1 MAVCHRR
8 AIPIAAEVETPPPG
22 HERSPRNTAKYSKA
36 ARTFRQWPRTVTKL
50 AGAPCRDPSPSSE
63 KFRGTRATIR
73 EWRGGTLT
81 RGVVGPR
88 CVMKLSDGAL
98 GCLDSSPN
106 CKRRWNSM
114 VAAANCSLTPSRAH
128 TVVKFSAMGKREGVL
143 GSYTTLVRRGITTPS
158 LHGGLTGSR
167 PRLRGLRPSC
177 YGKEIDL
184 TSRSHTQWNRTS
196 GPRNSAWNPELT
208 RAGGRGIGPRDLGK
222 VGRKQRNRPMEWFG
236 GNSLF
241 FLLSSLFLIHLNLNF

>member
-1 MAVCHRR
+1 VCHRR

-22 HERSPRNTAKYSKA
+22 HERPPRNTAKYSKA

-143 GSYTTLVRRGITTPS
+143 GSYLYAGKAGNHNTLTTRRINKESATTAWIAPKLLRQGDRS
-158 LHGGLTGSR
+158 DKPV
-167 PRLRGLRPSC
+167 PRAV
-177 YGKEIDL
+177 E
-184 TSRSHTQWNRTS
+184 
-196 GPRNSAWNPELT
+196 
-208 RAGGRGIGPRDLGK
+208 
-222 VGRKQRNRPMEWFG
+222 
-236 GNSLF
+236 
-241 FLLSSLFLIHLNLNF
+241 